1 MTASSP
7 ACQPVTPS
15 PTASTTPAPSEPGM
29 HGGCTSRWTTYRSRW
44 LSAAAFRRMT
54 ICAGPGARSGRSA
67 SASAVRGLRAASC
80 RARIQE
86 SFRRVKRRKAKG
98 ESKSRRHSERG
109 AGTTGCSITAPTG
122 AFQRWRGVML
132 YCSKGSQA
140 RSSSMTDLMGRT
152 IGQYQL
158 LDEIGRGGMATVY
171 RAHQLNID
179 REVALKILPAQLAH
193 DPTFLAR
200 FEREV
205 QIAARVQHP
214 RILPVFDVGEYN
226 GQPYLVMAY
235 MPGGTL
241 EGWIQQSEGRGL
253 PVDEALRIVSQVAE
267 GLDALHA
274 QGIVHR
280 DLKPSNILLDEHG
293 DCFLS
298 DFGVAQLLETTAH
311 LTGTGLVGTPGYM
324 APEAFQ
330 HGQTSAASDLY
341 ALGIIAWEMLAGRH
355 PFEAE
360 TPAQWMRA
368 HIEKSVPDIRR
379 YCPDLPPDVNT
390 VLQAATAKVPAYRF
404 SSARQMAAALAQ
416 AARARPRP
424 RRRPARRPAWL
435 WAVIGAGLVGVLAL
449 GLVGGLLL
457 LGGSKAGAEPTLT
470 PTQPPT
476 AAPVTSGPTTTS
488 SLSPGDTPTAAAT
501 SVSMPTLG
509 GGTGWIGFNANGLGY
524 LLDADCV
531 VYQRPG
537 CDANPRILPEIEG
550 VTPNF
555 GSWSPD
561 GRRIAFLADPDL
573 RQRAQ
578 GGVLEYSK
586 APIYIA
592 DLESNRLIPV
602 ADNGLITRQRWAIV
616 PYNPVWS
623 PDGAKLAFALGPDE
637 LYTITDQWGNVSQ
650 FSYTNIFTVEVACL
664 ESGNSCLQPI
674 TQDRFFNDMPRWSP
688 DGSLIAFERERRPYG
703 SQTWS
708 EIVIAD
714 ATTGTPTTY
723 LGTQQIFNYA
733 YGAEWLDESRLLYQ
747 QVFVPREADLQSQM
761 MVDSTAYG
769 DEALRIGGSYTTFQM
784 ALSPDRRY
792 LAISSEQAIYLMDLT
807 CLQADP
813 ATCNSFSLNIQGSYV
828 GGLAWSPDG
837 KWLAYIRAQSVS
849 EAQDAYGTTWAHV
862 GQSADLYIVEIE
874 RVLEGDSKV
883 PVRLTT
889 FGLVDMAGGYHFT
902 FPTGLPH
909 GTMPPQWQPAPQ
921 P

>member
-1 MTASSP
+1 MTASST

-44 LSAAAFRRMT
+44 LSTAAFRRMT

-368 HIEKSVPDIRR
+368 HIEKAVPDIRR
-379 YCPDLPPDVNT
+379 FRPDLPEGLNV
-390 VLQAATAKVPAYRF
+390 VLQAATAKDPAYRYP
-404 SSARQMAAALAQ
+404 SAGEFGRALVAATRTP
-416 AARARPRP
+416 RARPRKEK
-424 RRRPARRPAWL
+424 RRSSWVWML
-435 WAVIGAGLVGVLAL
+435 MGAGLIGVLAL
-449 GLVGGLLL
+449 GIVGVLLL
-457 LGGSKAGAEPTLT
+457 ARPDAAT
-470 PTQPPT
+470 PTPPAATPTGSVAGQASTAVTAPSGAALSPTST
-476 AAPVTSGPTTTS
+476 AAPGT
-488 SLSPGDTPTAAAT
+488 TPTPA
-501 SVSMPTLG
+501 LG
-509 GGTGWIGFNANGLGY
+509 GGTGILGFNIGELGY
-524 LLDADCV
+524 TVDVSCV
-531 VYQRPG
+531 VAGGQG
-537 CDANPRILPEIEG
+537 CDPVPHILPEIG
-550 VTPNF
+550 GLSPRF
-555 GSWSPD
+555 GLWSPD
-561 GRRIAFLADPDL
+561 GTRIAYTLSPPEQEAIWAGETHLYVADLSRSILMDFDPAIQTADP
-573 RQRAQ
+573 A
-578 GGVLEYSK
+578 
-586 APIYIA
+586 
-592 DLESNRLIPV
+592 
-602 ADNGLITRQRWAIV
+602 
-616 PYNPVWS
+616 
-623 PDGAKLAFALGPDE
+623 
-637 LYTITDQWGNVSQ
+637 
-650 FSYTNIFTVEVACL
+650 
-664 ESGNSCLQPI
+664 
-674 TQDRFFNDMPRWSP
+674 WSP
-688 DGSLIAFERERRPYG
+688 DGSQL
-703 SQTWS
+703 
-708 EIVIAD
+708 V
-714 ATTGTPTTY
+714 
-723 LGTQQIFNYA
+723 YA
-733 YGAEWLDESRLLYQ
+733 SI
-747 QVFVPREADLQSQM
+747 
-761 MVDSTAYG
+761 G
-769 DEALRIGGSYTTFQM
+769 D
-784 ALSPDRRY
+784 
-792 LAISSEQAIYLMDLT
+792 IYMTDLT
-807 CLQADP
+807 CTP
-813 ATCNSFSLNIQGSYV
+813 TEGATC
-828 GGLAWSPDG
+828 
-837 KWLAYIRAQSVS
+837 
-849 EAQDAYGTTWAHV
+849 
-862 GQSADLYIVEIE
+862 
-874 RVLEGDSKV
+874 
-883 PVRLTT
+883 RLTDRKST
-889 FGLVDMAGGYHFT
+889 RLN
-902 FPTGLPH
+902 
-909 GTMPPQWQPAPQ
+909 
-921 P
+921 